1 MGLSLLTH
9 RPVTTEFGLKDRF
22 GAMMALIAEVVG
34 EGGSLHLRHQSYHSV
49 AQLSHWNGC

>member
-1 MGLSLLTH
+1 MTLFRVLKGLSLLTH

-34 EGGSLHLRHQSYHSV
+34 EGGGV
-49 AQLSHWNGC
+49 GW